1 MWLTEAESF
10 FSWFQSLCYGSALAP
25 YSTICVFSAAYK
37 MAALY
42 IPMSVPLGFPFPSI
56 FTNTC
61 CLYFLVARLVD
72 VYRDLLVYVIG
83 VCGGGSIHTWLQL
96 SMEAGREVD
105 PLKLVLQ
112 LVVSFL
118 MWVTGAALQSCVR
131 TAPGRWAISS
141 AFFVLFKLVPSLA
154 SISYRI
160 K

>member
-25 YSTICVFSAAYK
+25 YSTVCVFTAAYK

-42 IPMSVPLGFPFPSI
+42 IPTSVLLGFPFPSI
-56 FTNTC
+56 FSNTC
-61 CLYFLVARLVD
+61 CLYFLVASLVD
-72 VYRDLLVYVIG
+72 VYRDLVYVIS

-96 SMEAGREVD
+96 SMEAGREV
-105 PLKLVLQ
+105 VLQ

-141 AFFVLFKLVPSLA
+141 AFFVLFKLVPSFA